1 MASPIILLD
10 AVRKEKLKRQA
21 EHSLI
26 EFTKQAWGIIEP
38 GTPYIGNWHLD
49 VISEHLMA
57 ITRGEIRNLLINIP
71 PRHMKSIQV
80 AVMWP
85 VWVWITNPACRWLF
99 ASYSGS
105 LSVRDSL
112 KCRRLME
119 SPWFKE
125 NWGDR
130 FTLTGDQN
138 VKTFF
143 ENNKSGYRMATST
156 NAATTGH
163 GGDVIV
169 VDDPH
174 NALEAQ
180 SDTMRESTLE
190 WWDQAMSTRLNN
202 PKTGAKVVVMQRLH
216 QKDLSGHILAQG
228 GWDHLC
234 IPAEFEKGRAS
245 HTALNFVD
253 PRTKDGELLW
263 PERFGQD
270 EIDQLKKALGEY
282 GTAGQ
287 LQQRPSP
294 SAGGLVKR
302 AWFNILPADQPLPAL
317 QFVLQSYD
325 TAFTGKT
332 SGDPTAHTCWGIF
345 NHPDGKRVVL
355 LDAWEDHLGYPELRK
370 KAYEEYSA
378 TYGDKNKSVDAVLIE
393 EKGSGISLAQDLRR
407 AMVPVRTYNPGRA
420 DKTTRVHAITPLLE
434 AGLVYIPESKKR
446 PGQFPPWADLLINQL
461 LLFPNGEHDDL
472 VDTMSQALIYL
483 RDARML
489 TIDDGKYKDEY
500 VRPVERS
507 NPYAA

>member
-21 EHSLI
+21 EVSLI
-26 EFTKQAWGIIEP
+26 EFTKQAWNIIEP

-49 VISEHLMA
+49 TISEHLMA

-99 ASYSGS
+99 ASYSAS

-130 FTLTGDQN
+130 FSLTGDQN

-202 PKTGAKVVVMQRLH
+202 PKTGAKVAAGIIYAYQ
-216 QKDLSGHILAQG
+216 QS
-228 GWDHLC
+228 
-234 IPAEFEKGRAS
+234 
-245 HTALNFVD
+245 
-253 PRTKDGELLW
+253 
-263 PERFGQD
+263 
-270 EIDQLKKALGEY
+270 LKKA
-282 GTAGQ
+282 
-287 LQQRPSP
+287 
-294 SAGGLVKR
+294 
-302 AWFNILPADQPLPAL
+302 
-317 QFVLQSYD
+317 
-325 TAFTGKT
+325 
-332 SGDPTAHTCWGIF
+332 AH
-345 NHPDGKRVVL
+345 
-355 LDAWEDHLGYPELRK
+355 
-370 KAYEEYSA
+370 
-378 TYGDKNKSVDAVLIE
+378 
-393 EKGSGISLAQDLRR
+393 
-407 AMVPVRTYNPGRA
+407 RTR
-420 DKTTRVHAITPLLE
+420 H
-434 AGLVYIPESKKR
+434 
-446 PGQFPPWADLLINQL
+446 
-461 LLFPNGEHDDL
+461 
-472 VDTMSQALIYL
+472 
-483 RDARML
+483 
-489 TIDDGKYKDEY
+489 
-500 VRPVERS
+500 
-507 NPYAA
+507 